1 MTGDVVWWPS
11 DERVAAAEVTR
22 FRATLAPELRDAG
35 YLDLWRWSVEHP
47 DQFWLA
53 MADFED
59 VRLGGTPIGPVAP
72 DEMIGGTWFPGR
84 TVNYA
89 EHMLRKA
96 PDTALIVVDDDNQSH
111 TVSSDELRRRVAALA
126 ATLRLLGVQPGDRVA
141 AVLPNRSE
149 AVVGLLASAAVGA
162 IWSVCS
168 PEFGTN
174 AIVSRFAQLSPR
186 VLLAADGY
194 RHGGREHER
203 TAEMTEVATQLPG
216 LEHVIWV
223 DDLRPGQ
230 RPTVEAQVHAWNAVT
245 DRDAELEFTELPF
258 EHPLWVLF
266 SSGTTGI
273 PKGIVHG
280 HGGVLLEHLKM
291 LRIHSDVRAGDRYMN
306 VASTAWVVWNMLISG
321 LGAGATVVLLDGSP
335 VRPELGRVWQ
345 VAADHGV
352 DVMGLS
358 AGYIHACQK
367 AGMKP
372 PQHRLRTLQVTGS
385 PLSEAGFDWV
395 GEHFD
400 DMWLSSMSGG
410 TDIAS
415 IFVGGVPELPV
426 RKPRL
431 QAPALGVAVAAWD
444 SEGRPVIGEQG
455 ELVVTKPMP
464 SMPLRFWNDPDNH
477 RYRASYFEM
486 FPGIWRHGDFIEF
499 DADGSSVIHGRSD
512 STLNRGGIRIGSAE
526 IYRVVEEFPE
536 VRESLVVGAELGA
549 DDYYMVLFVAAI
561 DDVDTDALRP
571 RIAAALR
578 TFLSPRHVPD
588 DIVFMRAIPHTRTG
602 KKLEVPV
609 KRMLQGAALADVVDL
624 GAVDDSGLLREYE
637 DFARR
642 RETVRTA

>member
-1 MTGDVVWWPS
+1 MTSDVVWRPS
-11 DERVAAAEVTR
+11 SERVAAAEVTR
-22 FRATLAPELRDAG
+22 FRAGLPPELRDAE
-35 YLDLWRWSVEHP
+35 YLDLWRWSTEHP
-47 DQFWLA
+47 DRFWLA

-59 VRLGGTPIGPVAP
+59 VRLGGAPTGPVAP
-72 DEMIGGTWFPGR
+72 DEMIGGAWFPGR

-96 PDTALIVVDDDNQSH
+96 PKTALIIVDDDNRSH
-111 TVSSDELRRRVAALA
+111 TVSRAELHRQVAALA
-126 ATLRLLGVQPGDRVA
+126 AALRSMGVLPGDRVA

-149 AVVGLLASAAVGA
+149 AVVALLACAAVGA

-168 PEFGTN
+168 PEFGTS

-186 VLLAADGY
+186 VLIAADGY

-203 TAEMTEVATQLPG
+203 TVEMTEVAAELPD

-230 RPTVEAQVHAWNAVT
+230 WPAFDVPVRTWAAVT
-245 DRDAELEFTELPF
+245 DADTELQCTDVPF

-291 LRIHSDVRAGDRYMN
+291 LRIHSDVRAGDHYMN
-306 VASTAWVVWNMLISG
+306 VASTAWVVWNMLVSG
-321 LGAGATVVLLDGSP
+321 LGVGATVVLLDGSP

-345 VAADHGV
+345 VAAEHDV

-358 AGYIHACQK
+358 AGYIHACLK
-367 AGMKP
+367 AGVQP
-372 PQHRLRTLQVTGS
+372 PRSRLRTLQVTGS

-395 GEHFD
+395 YEHFD

-410 TDIAS
+410 TDICS

-444 SEGRPVIGEQG
+444 ADGNPVAGEQG

-464 SMPLRFWNDPDNH
+464 SMPLRFWNDPDNR
-477 RYRASYFEM
+477 RYLASYFEM

-512 STLNRGGIRIGSAE
+512 STLNRQGIRIGSAE
-526 IYRVVEEFPE
+526 IYRVVEDFSE

-549 DDYYMVLFVAAI
+549 DDYDMVLFVAAI
-561 DDVDTDALRP
+561 DGVDHDALRP
-571 RIAAALR
+571 RIAEALR
-578 TFLSPRHVPD
+578 TLLSPRHVPD
-588 DIVFMRAIPHTRTG
+588 DIVFVRAIPHTRTG

-609 KRMLQGAALADVVDL
+609 KRMLQGAALTDVVDL
-624 GAVDDSGLLREYE
+624 GAVDDSDLLREYE
-637 DFARR
+637 DFAHRR
-642 RETVRTA
+642 HTLETV

>member
-1 MTGDVVWWPS
+1 MTGDVVWSPS
-11 DERVAAAEVTR
+11 SERVAAAEVTR
-22 FRATLAPELRDAG
+22 FRAGLHPELRDAE

-47 DQFWLA
+47 DRFWSA
-53 MADFED
+53 IADFED
-59 VRLGGTPIGPVAP
+59 VRLGGAPAGPVAP
-72 DEMIGGTWFPGR
+72 DEMIGGAWFPGR

-96 PDTALIVVDDDNQSH
+96 PETALIVVDDDNRSH
-111 TVSSDELRRRVAALA
+111 AISSSELRNQVAALA
-126 ATLRLLGVQPGDRVA
+126 AALRSMGVVPGDRVA

-149 AVVGLLASAAVGA
+149 AVVGLLACATVGA

-168 PEFGTN
+168 PEFGTD
-174 AIVSRFAQLSPR
+174 AIVSRFAQLAPR
-186 VLLAADGY
+186 VLIASDGY
-194 RHGGREHER
+194 RHGGREHARIVEM
-203 TAEMTEVATQLPG
+203 AEVTNRLPG
-216 LEHVIWV
+216 LERVIWV
-223 DDLRPGQ
+223 DHLRPGT
-230 RPTVEAQVHAWNAVT
+230 RPDFEVPVHSWDLVT
-245 DRDAELEFTELPF
+245 TGHTELEFTDLPF

-306 VASTAWVVWNMLISG
+306 VASTAWVVWNMLVSG

-335 VRPELGRVWQ
+335 VKPELGRVWQ
-345 VAADHGV
+345 VAAEHRV

-358 AGYIHACQK
+358 AGYIHACLK
-367 AGMKP
+367 ADVVP
-372 PQHRLRTLQVTGS
+372 SQTRLRTLQVTGS

-426 RKPRL
+426 RRPRL

-444 SEGRPVIGEQG
+444 ADGRPVIGEQG

-464 SMPLRFWNDPDNH
+464 SMPLRFWNDPDDH
-477 RYRASYFEM
+477 RYRASYFDM

-499 DADGSSVIHGRSD
+499 DVDGSSVIHGRSD

-549 DDYYMVLFVAAI
+549 DGYDMVLFVAAI
-561 DDVDTDALRP
+561 DGTNNEALRS
-571 RIAAALR
+571 RIGEALR
-578 TFLSPRHVPD
+578 WLLSPRHVPD

-609 KRMLQGAALADVVDL
+609 KRMLQGAALTDVVDL

-637 DFARR
+637 DFAHQRHS
-642 RETVRTA
+642 VRTA